1 MQTTLVKETRV
12 VLMDPFVWGLL
23 SWILTTA
30 VSGII
35 GNRVDAAFVEGRK
48 NNAQRLSG
56 LVKGIEVPGNQDFQ
70 LAIYKAFTLSQIRLV
85 EECLSELTGG
95 TYGGVSPHIVLEPD
109 NEQEVKWLIAELR
122 NLKGRRNQIEQGV
135 VYSSLPIKLP
145 DIQELINL
153 DTTEASFRFRD
164 AVTGYI
170 EHTSESP
177 LYKAKAI
184 SPEKGLFEYICAF
197 FSNEI
202 RTNSAVQS
210 VFQQQLLQHI
220 NSQLISL
227 RTDIISIE
235 DIETALQ
242 QQTQAIPQVL
252 EEIQNLDSIIRES
265 SQNIESLIQNFKL
278 PPQEIIVLETFW
290 ENFSLETEPPLST
303 ELIIGGR
310 FDVQEELHSWLTED
324 PRKIIVEADSPQEA
338 IAFLAAVIQNLNEK
352 ARAQNLKKAIVIDG
366 VTSWHNLINSP
377 EPLVLIPRIHQLEGS
392 GRAIRNGHHV
402 FIPSGRIGGAKNISI
417 PRIKRRE
424 AEQALQRIGF
434 NREQS
439 SDLATL
445 ARRSLQAFR
454 RKLNAYQDPVWAHPQ
469 EARSLLAPLLV
480 GTWQDSSEGDRR
492 VVERISRMSYES
504 LQEPLVRW
512 ANEPDPPVRRVGNIW
527 MIAAQEDA
535 WLLIARYLTDD
546 DLQIFEALA
555 IEVLSELDPA
565 LELLPEQR
573 YAASIYGKV
582 PIHSGQ
588 LKEGIASTLALMAT
602 LSSEIPFAASR
613 TGKDVVDRV
622 VWNLFEEAKA
632 NEHLWAS
639 MAFQL
644 PLLAEASPEIFLR
657 AVDDGTRGDNPIL
670 VSLFQDSTSD
680 AALMGSS
687 PHTGLLWALETLA
700 WNPDYL
706 SRAVLYLARLKRLD
720 PGGKFANRPLKSL
733 RDIFICWHPNTT
745 ASAEVRLE
753 ALDIVR
759 NREPVVAW
767 QLLMSLLPR
776 SHSSVSPTHKTKWR
790 DWMPDNKISVTV
802 QEYFE
807 ITNRILEWLT
817 IDAGTSISR
826 WINLIASME
835 ELMLQQQE
843 FLLEKLELLSPELF
857 SSKEQANVCAC
868 LRSKIAKHQEYQER
882 WEELLAF
889 WWKWYCTALKCKP
902 LDIEKFWL
910 WIITLRKA
918 AWLLTRSQVERLE
931 RIYVNFQPQ
940 ELVDKHLWLF
950 RYGLGIPGRAKYSWQ
965 ERERIAK
972 DLRSEA
978 LKEIIDAQGWDGVLK
993 LAQQVKEPTLIGE
1006 TLAKSGLLPIDI
1018 NEFLKNGLGSSEPWL
1033 NQMTLRFV
1041 RINAYSKGES
1051 WSQEILSL
1059 NLKSWN
1065 SSQYLSFLLCMPF
1078 NEYLMDQVESIDE
1091 NEQRIFWTS
1100 RSDIGLYD
1108 LGQTERIITPLLKF
1122 KRPHLAVSLIEQAT
1136 QKGSDIVTP
1145 ERIAEILEIAAQT
1158 NPLNE
1163 NDVDLFA
1170 YQSAEL
1176 LDHLEQ
1182 SDLPRERLVS
1192 LELLYVQV
1200 HEHHRRPREFY
1211 RELSRKPDLFMEALQ
1226 FVFKAENESSSDEH
1240 EHKKEFANT
1249 VWKLLENWRQIP
1261 GLREGDSV
1269 DFGALYI
1276 WVEEVREKAKQ
1287 CDLIQVTDI
1296 YIGRILS
1303 FSPVDSDDIWPHKAV
1318 RDLLEKVENSDIEGG
1333 LRTQIFNN
1341 RGVTVRWP
1349 TDGGQQ
1355 ERILADRYLQDAR
1368 HLNGRWPKIAAILR
1382 DLADDYSRQAQ
1393 DYDQRAELTQ
1403 DLW

>member
-1 MQTTLVKETRV
+1 VKEAWV
-12 VLMDPFVWGLL
+12 LLMDPFVWGLL
-23 SWILTTA
+23 SWILSTA
-30 VSGII
+30 VGGIVS
-35 GNRVDAAFVEGRK
+35 NRTDAAFIEGK
-48 NNAQRLSG
+48 KIGAQRISG
-56 LVKGIEVPGNQDFQ
+56 LVKGIEVPENQDLQ

-95 TYGGVSPHIVLEPD
+95 TYGGVSQHIVLEPD

-122 NLKGRRNQIEQGV
+122 NLKGRRNQIEQRV
-135 VYSSLPIKLP
+135 VHLSLPITLP
-145 DIQELINL
+145 DIQELTSL
-153 DTTEASFRFRD
+153 DTTEASFKFRD
-164 AVTGYI
+164 TVIDYVVR
-170 EHTSESP
+170 TSGSP
-177 LYKAKAI
+177 LYKAKAVA
-184 SPEKGLFEYICAF
+184 PEKGLFEYICAF
-197 FSNEI
+197 FSYEM
-202 RTNSAVQS
+202 RTNSVVQR
-210 VFQQQLLQHI
+210 VFQQQLLEHI
-220 NSQLISL
+220 NSQLVSL
-227 RTDIISIE
+227 QANIISIV
-235 DIETALQ
+235 DIETALRQ
-242 QQTQAIPQVL
+242 QAHSIPHIF
-252 EEIQNLDSIIRES
+252 EEIQNLESIIRES
-265 SQNIESLIQNFKL
+265 SQNIEFLIQNFQL

-290 ENFSLETEPPLST
+290 ENFSLETEPPLSPG
-303 ELIIGGR
+303 LIIGGR
-310 FDVQEELHSWLTED
+310 FDVQEKLQRWLIGD
-324 PRKIIVEADSPQEA
+324 PSKITVEGDSLQEA
-338 IAFLAAVIQNLNEK
+338 IAFLAAVIQNLDEK
-352 ARAQNLKKAIVIDG
+352 ARAQNLTKAIVIDG
-366 VTSWHNLINSP
+366 VTSWHSLINST
-377 EPLVLIPRIHQLEGS
+377 EPLVLIPRIDQPEGI

-402 FIPSGRIGGAKNISI
+402 FIPSGRIGGAKDVSI
-417 PRIKRRE
+417 PRIKRSE
-424 AEQALQRIGF
+424 AEQALQQIGF

-480 GTWQDSSEGDRR
+480 GAWQDSSEGDRK
-492 VVERISRMSYES
+492 VLERLSRLSYES
-504 LQEPLVRW
+504 LQESLVRW

-535 WLLIARYLTDD
+535 WRLIARYLTDD
-546 DLQIFEALA
+546 DLQIFETLA
-555 IEVLSELDPA
+555 SEVLSELDPA
-565 LELLPEQR
+565 LELPPEQR
-573 YAASIYGKV
+573 YAASIYSKV
-582 PIHSGQ
+582 LIHSGQ
-588 LKEGIASTLALMAT
+588 LREGIASTLALMAT
-602 LSSEIPFAASR
+602 LSFDIHFAANR
-613 TGKDVVDRV
+613 TGKAVVDRV

-639 MAFQL
+639 IAFQL

-657 AVDDGTRGDNPIL
+657 AVDEGTRGDDPIL

-680 AALMGSS
+680 ASLMGSS

-720 PGGKFANRPLKSL
+720 PGGKLANRPLKSL
-733 RDIFICWHPNTT
+733 RDIFVCWHPNTT

-759 NREPVVAW
+759 NREPVMAW

-790 DWMPDNKISVTV
+790 DWMPDNKTPVTV

-807 ITNRILEWLT
+807 ITSRILEWLT

-835 ELMLQQQE
+835 DLMLQQQE
-843 FLLEKLELLSPELF
+843 FLLKKLELLSPELF
-857 SSKEQANVCAC
+857 PSKERANVCDC

-889 WWKWYCTALKCKP
+889 WWRWYCTTLKCKP

-931 RIYVNFQPQ
+931 MIYVNFQPQ

-950 RYGLGIPGRAKYSWQ
+950 RYGLGILGRAKYSWQ

-1006 TLAKSGLLPIDI
+1006 TLAKSSLLPIDI
-1018 NEFLKNGLGSSEPWL
+1018 NEFLKDGLGSSEPWL

-1051 WSQEILSL
+1051 WSQEIISL

-1065 SSQYLSFLLCMPF
+1065 SSQHVNFLLCMPF

-1100 RSDIGLYD
+1100 RSDIGFYD
-1108 LGQTERIITPLLKF
+1108 LGQTERVITPLLKF
-1122 KRPHLAVSLIEQAT
+1122 KRPDLAVSLIKQAT
-1136 QKGSDIVTP
+1136 QKCSDIVTP
-1145 ERIAEILEIAAQT
+1145 ERIAEILEIAEQT
-1158 NPLNE
+1158 EPLNE
-1163 NDVDLFA
+1163 NDIDLFA

-1182 SDLPRERLVS
+1182 SELPRERLVS

-1211 RELSRKPDLFMEALQ
+1211 RELSGNPDFFMEALQ
-1226 FVFKAENESSSDEH
+1226 FVFKAENESLSDEH

-1249 VWKLLENWRQIP
+1249 VWNLLEDWRRMP
-1261 GLREGDSV
+1261 GLQEDGSV
-1269 DFGALYI
+1269 DSQALYS
-1276 WVEEVREKAKQ
+1276 WVKEVREKAKQ
-1287 CDLIQVTDI
+1287 CDLIHVADI
-1296 YIGRILS
+1296 YIGKILS
-1303 FSPVDSDDIWPHKAV
+1303 FSPVDSDGIWPHKAV
-1318 RDLLEKVENSDIEGG
+1318 RDLLEKVENPDIDGG